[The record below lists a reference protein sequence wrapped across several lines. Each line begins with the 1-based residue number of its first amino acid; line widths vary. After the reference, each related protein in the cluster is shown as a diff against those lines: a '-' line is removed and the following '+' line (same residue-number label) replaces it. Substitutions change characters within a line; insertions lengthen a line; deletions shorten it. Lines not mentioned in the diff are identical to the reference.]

1 MSKEKIV
8 GVDLG
13 GTKVRAALMDSSGN
27 VFARTSLPSEA
38 KKGMEQ
44 VLKNI
49 ELVIN
54 TVTETF
60 DHDQIIGIGVGAPGP
75 LNPKTGVVFY
85 PPNLPG
91 WVNVP
96 LRDILEQRLGLPV
109 FLGNDANL
117 AALGEYAFGA
127 GKDYRYLAYLT
138 VSTGIGA
145 GIIEDGRI
153 LEGARGAA
161 AEVGHMT
168 IDINGPRCNC
178 GNLGCLEV
186 MASGTAIGRRA
197 REFLAENDVPSMLR
211 ELCAGDLECVT
222 GPLVELAAKQGDAV
236 AIEILRQTAI
246 YLGVGVTNLLHLYNP
261 EIVVIGGGVS
271 QVGDLIFK
279 PLRAEVERRAMIS
292 FRENV
297 QIIPTKLGDD
307 IGLYGG
313 VALVLA
319 NEEAAITRKYQ
330 LKHPVL

>member
-1 MSKEKIV
+1 MSEEKIV

-38 KKGMEQ
+38 KKGKEQ

-49 ELVIN
+49 ETVIN
-54 TVTETF
+54 VVTESF
-60 DHDQIIGIGVGAPGP
+60 DRDQIIGIGVGAPGP
-75 LNPKTGVVFY
+75 CDPKTGVVFY

-96 LRDILEQRLGLPV
+96 LREILEERTGLPV

-117 AALGEYAFGA
+117 AALGEYNFGA

-161 AEVGHMT
+161 GEVGHMT

-178 GNLGCLEV
+178 GNYGCLEV

-197 REFLAENDVPSMLR
+197 REFLAENANTSILR
-211 ELCAGDLECVT
+211 DLCNNDLECVT
-222 GPLVELAAKQGDAV
+222 GPLVELAAKQGDIIAV
-236 AIEILRQTAI
+236 EILRQTAV
-246 YLGVGVTNLLHLYNP
+246 YLGVGITNVLHLYNP
-261 EIVVIGGGVS
+261 EVVVIGGGVS
-271 QVGDLIFK
+271 QVGDLIFE
-279 PLRAEVERRAMIS
+279 PLRAEVERRAMAS

-297 QIIPTKLGDD
+297 QIIPTQLGDD

-313 VALVLA
+313 AALVLA

-330 LKHPVL
+330 LQHPVV